1 MKKNLTLALLL
12 TPLIFFGMN
21 TQAKEEEALKTEKT
35 CMVKT
40 VDGGERKCTKK
51 QKKEHKKKK
60 HDKKKHHKKEH
71 KKHQHKNTTKSTS
84 IKNMKKLNNT
94 SY

>member
-1 MKKNLTLALLL
+1 MKTNLTLALLL

-21 TQAKEEEALKTEKT
+21 TQANGKEEVVKTEKT

-51 QKKEHKKKK
+51 EKKK
-60 HDKKKHHKKEH
+60 HKKHKKHEKKKHNKKHQKKHEH
-71 KKHQHKNTTKSTS
+71 KKH
-84 IKNMKKLNNT
+84 KKEEVK
-94 SY
+94 